1 MFLHIRLLQGNIFWY
16 SCYTLYV
23 LWCNVMRAI
32 LSESINEW
40 FQAETETDSLG
51 LIFSLC
57 LFFYFT
63 VSGQIPNTAAVR
75 QLQVRKILG
84 AIVWALTALR
94 NHADKLNQ
102 GILGK
107 IKFQVLSRPQTS
119 PPLLYQ
125 ELKSNIGSRA
135 QHNLIFL
142 GSSSVKDSSRELVY
156 L

>member
-1 MFLHIRLLQGNIFWY
+1 MDFP
-16 SCYTLYV
+16 S
-23 LWCNVMRAI
+23 
-32 LSESINEW
+32 LS
-40 FQAETETDSLG
+40 
-51 LIFSLC
+51 
-57 LFFYFT
+57 LFIFYFT

-107 IKFQVLSRPQTS
+107 IKFQLLSRPQTS

-125 ELKSNIGSRA
+125 ELKSNIGRRPALCTLYFWEA
-135 QHNLIFL
+135 QVWQI
-142 GSSSVKDSSRELVY
+142 VDRELVY